1 MSKPNFKQNEEANQP
16 TGAGASRLDA
26 IYARLENLRSLKD
39 EIMGGLEEFMD
50 DVETKSVQ
58 KAIEFPQQFDEVVD
72 VVVGDARA
80 KASEKAIRQEEKE
93 EASAQ
98 RALEYRDSGEAT
110 EPEAKI
116 SYEGV
121 LENMGLVENEE
132 KPFWAKFLRSD
143 YLQDDAGPLLPDVM
157 EVLEGNK
164 QLDEVIPTAD
174 AGSRALAL
182 YTEDE
187 YDSAQQTPRS
197 DGLGAQAEDDG
208 EAQAKMQREW
218 AKICRLEQ
226 RLGVANKA

>member
-1 MSKPNFKQNEEANQP
+1 MSKPNFKQNDEAKQEGP
-16 TGAGASRLDA
+16 VQSSRMDA

-72 VVVGDARA
+72 IVVSDSRA

-98 RALEYRDSGEAT
+98 QALQYADSGEAA
-110 EPEAKI
+110 ELGAKP
-116 SYEGV
+116 SYEGT
-121 LENMGLVENEE
+121 LENMGLGVENEE

-143 YLQDDAGPLLPDVM
+143 YLQDDHNGPLLPGVM

-164 QLDEVIPTAD
+164 QLDEVIPQAD

-182 YTEDE
+182 YTGDDDD
-187 YDSAQQTPRS
+187 YDP
-197 DGLGAQAEDDG
+197 
-208 EAQAKMQREW
+208 
-218 AKICRLEQ
+218 
-226 RLGVANKA
+226 